1 MNTAKAII
9 QQNQDKLD
17 KAKATHILK
26 WTIKQYHNGNTV
38 SCSAMTNAKRYDTF
52 IKANGQAYCSCP
64 AFQYKKD
71 AKACKHILALALV
84 VEHQK
89 KPTGF

>member
-9 QQNQDKLD
+9 QQNQDQLD
-17 KAKATHILK
+17 KADTTHILK
-26 WTIKQYHNGNTV
+26 WTIKHHSIGVT
-38 SCSAMTNAKRYDTF
+38 CSAMTNNKRYNTF
-52 IKANGQAYCSCP
+52 IKENGQAYCDCP

-71 AKACKHILALALV
+71 TKACKHIVALALV
-84 VEHQK
+84 IEHKK